1 MELAGRVIA
10 VLEARS
16 GLAKSTGNPW
26 MIQDY
31 VIETHEQFPR
41 RMVFNVFGEEKI
53 KQLNI
58 QLGEEINVFFDIN
71 AREYQ
76 GRWYNDIRAWR
87 VDRVT
92 PGEVPAPGVMPGA
105 QAFAGQPA
113 GTAPAAAPMGT
124 APMSAPA
131 QPAATQAPVD
141 FTEGDNTDDLP
152 F

>member
-16 GLAKSTGNPW
+16 GLAKTTGNPW

-105 QAFAGQPA
+105 QAFAGKPA
-113 GTAPAAAPMGT
+113 GVAPAAAPMGT
-124 APMSAPA
+124 APMAAPA

>member
-1 MELAGRVIA
+1 MELAGKVIA

-16 GLAKSTGNPW
+16 GLAKTTGNPW

-41 RMVFNVFGEEKI
+41 RMAFNVFGEEKI
-53 KQLNI
+53 KQFNI

-113 GTAPAAAPMGT
+113 GTIPAQAPMGT
-124 APMSAPA
+124 TPTAAPA

-141 FTEGDNTDDLP
+141 FTEGDATDDLP

>member
-16 GLAKSTGNPW
+16 GLAKTTGNPW

-105 QAFAGQPA
+105 QAFAGHPA
-113 GTAPAAAPMGT
+113 GTAPAAAPMGA
-124 APMSAPA
+124 APMAAPA

>member
-26 MIQDY
+26 MTQDY
-31 VIETHEQFPR
+31 VIETHEDYPR

-92 PGEVPAPGVMPGA
+92 PGEVPAPGVAPVA
-105 QAFAGQPA
+105 QTFAGQPA
-113 GTAPAAAPMGT
+113 GVAPAQPQVA
-124 APMSAPA
+124 SAPA

-141 FTEGDNTDDLP
+141 FTEGDSTDDLP

>member
-16 GLAKSTGNPW
+16 GLAKTTGNPW
-26 MIQDY
+26 MTQEY

-113 GTAPAAAPMGT
+113 GTAQA
-124 APMSAPA
+124 SIAPA
-131 QPAATQAPVD
+131 PVQPAATQAPVD
-141 FTEGDNTDDLP
+141 FTEDDNTDDLP

>member
-16 GLAKSTGNPW
+16 GLAKTTGNPW
-26 MIQDY
+26 MTQEY

-92 PGEVPAPGVMPGA
+92 PGEVPAPSVMPGA

-113 GTAPAAAPMGT
+113 GTAPAPIA
-124 APMSAPA
+124 SAPA

-141 FTEGDNTDDLP
+141 FTEGDNPDDLP

>member
-41 RMVFNVFGEEKI
+41 RMTFNVFGEEKI
-53 KQLNI
+53 KQFNI

-113 GTAPAAAPMGT
+113 GTAQAPI
-124 APMSAPA
+124 APAPA